1 MNSYTKLPKK
11 HLYFILL
18 FSSIIIMSE
27 SLTVMIKVKDINLF
41 KDYLINLGFTLE
53 SDTLYQEYFSSYVAQ
68 NLSYFF
74 FSIIIPVFLSIHS
87 YFAFISIRISKLFI
101 FIWTVL
107 ILGALTYTVIKFNLQ
122 SVFYY
127 LNIFCYILLI
137 LTILNLNKVIDSGNK
152 F

>member
-11 HLYFILL
+11 QLYSILI
-18 FSSIIIMSE
+18 FCSIIILSE
-27 SLTVMIKVKDINLF
+27 SLTVMIKVKDSNLF
-41 KDYLINLGFTLE
+41 KDHLINLGFTLE
-53 SDTLYQEYFSSYVAQ
+53 SDTLNQEYFSSYVAQ

-74 FSIIIPVFLSIHS
+74 FNIIIPVFLSIHS
-87 YFAFISIRISKLFI
+87 YVAFISIRISKLFV

-107 ILGALTYTVIKFNLQ
+107 IFGALAYSVIKFEFQ

-127 LNIFCYILLI
+127 LSILSYILLI
-137 LTILNLNKVIDSGNK
+137 FTVLSLNKVIDSSNK

>member
-11 HLYFILL
+11 QLYSILL
-18 FSSIIIMSE
+18 FCSIIILLE
-27 SLTVMIKVKDINLF
+27 SLTVMIKVKDSILF
-41 KDYLINLGFTLE
+41 KEYLTNLGYSLE
-53 SDTLYQEYFSSYVAQ
+53 SDTLNQEYFSSYVAQ

-74 FSIIIPVFLSIHS
+74 FNIIIPVFLSIHS
-87 YFAFISIRISKLFI
+87 YIAFISIRINKLFV

-107 ILGALTYTVIKFNLQ
+107 LFGALAFSVIKFEFL

-127 LNIFCYILLI
+127 LNIFSYIFLI
-137 LTILNLNKVIDSGNK
+137 FIVLSLNKVIDSSNK